1 MKHLL
6 IDYSKL
12 KVGQKLWDIR
22 YEEVTILSLNNSE
35 KYPILVSI
43 EGKKSSS
50 FTKEGRAFELDKN
63 PSLFL
68 SSIFEQNSEFPKIM
82 EVSQNGR
89 QWEKRVVIAKNN
101 RTIISWN
108 EVDSIEE
115 LTGNEFPIF
124 WNHAREVQKPKELEL
139 TLEQIAYKFGV
150 PVETIKI
157 KK

>member
-6 IDYSKL
+6 IDFDSL
-12 KVGQKLWDIR
+12 EVGQKLWDVR
-22 YEEVTILSLNNSE
+22 HGEVTITSFNNNSNYRITCGNLMYTE
-35 KYPILVSI
+35 EGKYTYKDKYPIL
-43 EGKKSSS
+43 
-50 FTKEGRAFELDKN
+50 FLYN
-63 PSLFL
+63 P
-68 SSIFEQNSEFPKIM
+68 FEQPSEFPKIM

-124 WNHAREVQKPKELEL
+124 WNYAREVQKPKELEL